1 MSVSGVDG
9 GDVGQAQGRR
19 PRRGGQV
26 AAPVGEAIGMFISW
40 DTVETCGS
48 GICTATK

>member
-1 MSVSGVDG
+1 MVGAAGAVDSGW
-9 GDVGQAQGRR
+9 
-19 PRRGGQV
+19 PH
-26 AAPVGEAIGMFISW
+26 AAGEAIGMFISS